1 MYMQIYIY
9 VHIYKI
15 NIHIPLK
22 NTTGCSS
29 SLKIVFSQ
37 CTATHPLHLEEQL
50 ILERGP
56 SVQSLLLVDHFYTAN
71 SSPVLAKERLQNINN
86 SRKKHNIL

>member
-29 SLKIVFSQ
+29 LLKIVFFPMHCNPSPASRR
-37 CTATHPLHLEEQL
+37 TTHPRKRSECTVTL
-50 ILERGP
+50 IG
-56 SVQSLLLVDHFYTAN
+56 
-71 SSPVLAKERLQNINN
+71 
-86 SRKKHNIL
+86 